1 MHNVLLMVTSFSG
14 TLGFAMIY
22 HIQKDKLLGAAFG
35 GFVAIASYLVAEWLI
50 GNDVIS
56 TFLGAVAL
64 TLYSEVMARRK
75 KTPTTVFIV
84 AALIPLLPGGF
95 LYKAMHYAVEGKR
108 ILCEQEA
115 LHTFLLAAAIAVGVL
130 AAMTLWT
137 IAERLRSSIQ
147 R

>member
-1 MHNVLLMVTSFSG
+1 MHNLLLMLTSFTG

-22 HIQKDKLLGAAFG
+22 HIQKDKLFEAAFG
-35 GFVAIASYLVAEWLI
+35 GFVAIASYLTAVHFI
-50 GNDVIS
+50 GSDVIS

-108 ILCEQEA
+108 LLCEQEA
-115 LHTFLLAAAIAVGVL
+115 LHTFLLAVAIAVGVL
-130 AAMTLWT
+130 FAMTLWT
-137 IAERLRSSIQ
+137 IAERLIGSI
-147 R
+147 RG